1 MNRVMRRQG
10 FTVPSELQ
18 LSQERD
24 DSAPDIPRRRCM
36 PAKAKGKKKAVKKTS
51 KKKILKKKTL
61 TKKPTTKK
69 TFKKKTSA
77 KKLTKKKS
85 ATKHKSVVIGSK
97 EPVTIE
103 PGPASL
109 TVPPVEEPAPNEEA
123 IGTVT
128 HYYSHL
134 GVAVV
139 QINKGTL
146 RSGDTIRLK
155 GHTTDFTQQI
165 ESMEYEHQHVDLAS
179 PGQSVGLKVIDHTR
193 EHDILYRL
201 K

>member
-1 MNRVMRRQG
+1 
-10 FTVPSELQ
+10 
-18 LSQERD
+18 
-24 DSAPDIPRRRCM
+24 M
-36 PAKAKGKKKAVKKTS
+36 PAKVKGKKKTITKTP
-51 KKKILKKKTL
+51 KKKTL
-61 TKKPTTKK
+61 KKKSLIKKSKKK
-69 TFKKKTSA
+69 TLKKKTSA
-77 KKLTKKKS
+77 KKFAKKS
-85 ATKHKSVVIGSK
+85 SRKPKSVLIASK

-103 PGPASL
+103 PGPAAL
-109 TVPPVEEPAPNEEA
+109 TVPPVEEPAANEEA

-139 QINKGTL
+139 QINKGML

-165 ESMEYEHQHVDLAS
+165 ESMEYEHQHVEQAS

-193 EHDILYRL
+193 EHDILYRI